1 MDKDNLLD
9 VLTKIEDTLKKYW
22 SDHEGFMSLQERILS
37 LRMILEE
44 IGEGVSTGES
54 PNIFVSFAE
63 IYEITW
69 TNETKLLRDLCCRTH
84 RG

>member
-1 MDKDNLLD
+1 MSVIQIQSLTRLEDMDKDNLLD

-44 IGEGVSTGES
+44 IGEGVSTGDS
-54 PNIFVSFAE
+54 PPIFISFAE
-63 IYEITW
+63 I
-69 TNETKLLRDLCCRTH
+69 KK
-84 RG
+84 